1 MLGALGQPLCLQA
14 LDVGSEQSVI
24 LGFSELPVNKKP
36 HCALSGLTAGHM
48 GGKSERERERH
59 SFDSTEPALCA
70 AGH

>member
-48 GGKSERERERH
+48 GGKSERERE
-59 SFDSTEPALCA
+59 TLL
-70 AGH
+70 